1 MPEMLV
7 PTLRKELLLLRRDP
21 RALVRLIVLPVLFI
35 AIFGYVF
42 NTSGEKQRE
51 ARPIA
56 VWNGAGPAGEPL
68 IQGLAGSKLFTV
80 VATASEAAVKAAVA
94 RHDQPIGLVIPPGF
108 DPAHDHRATLWV
120 DPGEPPQSAGPLR
133 GAAIGALTRGFV
145 GREPPQVVDVH
156 DADSHGS
163 GNPLDELT
171 SAFQLTVPG
180 NAVLFGFFIALT
192 CALSFAEERRSGT
205 WRRLLA
211 SPVPAWKLLA
221 AKLIPYVA
229 LGAAQVGL
237 LFAIGALGF
246 GMQIGGSIAALAVL
260 TVGVAACATTLG
272 LLIAALSS
280 TEKQISS
287 LGAVLIMIMGLV
299 GGCMFPRALMPH
311 VMQQVG
317 LFVPHGWALDGYYA
331 LLIGHGT
338 GFADVLRPIGAIYGF
353 ALLFAVAGLRRFRFD
368 Q

>member
-1 MPEMLV
+1 MPATLV

-21 RALVRLIVLPVLFI
+21 RALVRLIVLPLLFI
-35 AIFGYVF
+35 GIFGYVF
-42 NTSGEKQRE
+42 KNAGENRGE

-80 VATASEAAVKAAVA
+80 IPAANADAVEAAVA
-94 RHDQPIGLVIPPGF
+94 RHDQPVGLTIPPGF
-108 DPAHDHRATLWV
+108 DPAHDHRATLLI
-120 DPGEPPQSAGPLR
+120 DPGEPPQTAGPLR
-133 GAAIGALTRGFV
+133 GAVIGVLTRAAAG
-145 GREPPQVVDVH
+145 GEPPKVVDVRAPAGAT
-156 DADSHGS
+156 D
-163 GNPLDELT
+163 PLEGL
-171 SAFQLTVPG
+171 SSFQLTVPG

-211 SPVPAWKLLA
+211 APVPAWKLLV
-221 AKLIPYVA
+221 AKLVPYVA
-229 LGAAQVGL
+229 LGAIQVGL

-246 GMQIGGSIAALAVL
+246 GMQINGSIAALAVL
-260 TVGVAACATTLG
+260 TVGVATCATTLG

-331 LLIGHGT
+331 LLRRHGT
-338 GFADVLRPIGAIYGF
+338 GFADVLRPLGAVYGF

>member
-1 MPEMLV
+1 MLV

-21 RALVRLIVLPVLFI
+21 RALVRLIVLPLLFI
-35 AIFGYVF
+35 GIFGYVF
-42 NTSGEKQRE
+42 KMSGEKQGE

-68 IQGLAGSKLFTV
+68 IRGLEGSKLFTV
-80 VATASEAAVKAAVA
+80 VPAASADAAEKAIAH
-94 RHDQPIGLVIPPGF
+94 HDQPVGLVIPPGF
-108 DPAHDHRATLWV
+108 DPAHGHRATLWI
-120 DPGEPPQSAGPLR
+120 DPGEPPQTAGPLR
-133 GAAIGALTRGFV
+133 GAVIGVLTRAVV
-145 GREPPQVVDVH
+145 GGEPPQVVDVR
-156 DADSHGS
+156 APAGA
-163 GNPLDELT
+163 GNLIDQFT
-171 SAFQLTVPG
+171 SPFQLTVPG

-211 SPVPAWKLLA
+211 APVPAWKLLA
-221 AKLIPYVA
+221 AKLLPYVA
-229 LGAAQVGL
+229 LGATQVGL

-272 LLIAALSS
+272 LLIAAVSS

-311 VMQQVG
+311 AMQQVG
-317 LFVPHGWALDGYYA
+317 LFVPHGWALEGYYT
-331 LLIGHGT
+331 LLIHHGT
-338 GFADVLRPIGAIYGF
+338 GFADVLRPIGAVYGF

>member
-1 MPEMLV
+1 MLV
-7 PTLRKELLLLRRDP
+7 PTLRKELVLLRRDP
-21 RALVRLIVLPVLFI
+21 RALVRLIVLPLLFI
-35 AIFGYVF
+35 GIFGYVF
-42 NTSGEKQRE
+42 NTSGEKRE

-68 IQGLAGSKLFTV
+68 LRGLEGSKLFTV
-80 VATASEAAVKAAVA
+80 VPAASADAVEAAVVH
-94 RHDQPIGLVIPPGF
+94 HDQPVGLAIPPGF
-108 DPAHDHRATLWV
+108 DPAHGHRATLLI
-120 DPGEPPQSAGPLR
+120 DAGEPPQTAGPLR
-133 GAAIGALTRGFV
+133 GAVIGVLTRAVV
-145 GREPPQVVDVH
+145 GGEPPQVVDVRVP
-156 DADSHGS
+156 AGA

-211 SPVPAWKLLA
+211 APVPAWKLLA
-221 AKLIPYVA
+221 AKLVPYVA
-229 LGAAQVGL
+229 LGAIQVGL

-272 LLIAALSS
+272 LLIAAVSS

-317 LFVPHGWALDGYYA
+317 LFVPHGWALDGYYT
-331 LLIGHGT
+331 LLTGHGT
-338 GFADVLRPIGAIYGF
+338 GFADVLRPIGAVYGF
-353 ALLFAVAGLRRFRFD
+353 ALLFAAAGLRRFRFD

>member
-1 MPEMLV
+1 MSAVLV

-21 RALVRLIVLPVLFI
+21 RALVRLIVLPLLFI
-35 AIFGYVF
+35 GIFGYVF
-42 NTSGEKQRE
+42 KLSGEKQRE

-56 VWNGAGPAGEPL
+56 VWNGAGPAGE
-68 IQGLAGSKLFTV
+68 GLTRALDGSKLFTV
-80 VATASEAAVKAAVA
+80 VPAASADAVEAAVTQHHQAV
-94 RHDQPIGLVIPPGF
+94 GLVIPPGF
-108 DPAHDHRATLWV
+108 DPAHGHRATLWI
-120 DPGEPPQSAGPLR
+120 DAGEPPQTAGALR
-133 GAAIGALTRGFV
+133 GAVTGVVTRAVV
-145 GREPPQVVDVH
+145 GGEPPQVVDVRVP
-156 DADSHGS
+156 AST

-211 SPVPAWKLLA
+211 SPVPAWKLLV

-229 LGAAQVGL
+229 LGATQVGL

-287 LGAVLIMIMGLV
+287 LGAVLIMIMGLI
-299 GGCMFPRALMPH
+299 GGSMFPRALMPP
-311 VMQQVG
+311 VMQQIG

-338 GFADVLRPIGAIYGF
+338 GFADVLRPIGAVYGF

-368 Q
+368 P

>member
-1 MPEMLV
+1 MLI
-7 PTLRKELLLLRRDP
+7 PTLRKELQLLRRDP

-35 AIFGYVF
+35 GIFGYMFTVDD
-42 NTSGEKQRE
+42 GKQHP

-56 VWNGAGPAGEPL
+56 VWNGAGAAGDAVSRALDASGLFAVVPAVSARAVEDQVRGHR
-68 IQGLAGSKLFTV
+68 T
-80 VATASEAAVKAAVA
+80 TA
-94 RHDQPIGLVIPPGF
+94 GLVLPPDF
-108 DPAHDHRATLWV
+108 DPVHGHRATLLI
-120 DPGEPPQSAGPLR
+120 DP
-133 GAAIGALTRGFV
+133 
-145 GREPPQVVDVH
+145 REPPQVSGPVRGAVIGVVTRVVLGGAPPPAVVDVVTP
-156 DADSHGS
+156 AGA
-163 GNPLDELT
+163 GNPVDDIT

-211 SPVPAWKLLA
+211 SPVSIWKLLF
-221 AKLIPYVA
+221 AKLVPYIA
-229 LGAAQVGL
+229 LGTLQVGL

-246 GMQIGGSIAALAVL
+246 GMQIGGSIPALAVL
-260 TVGVAACATTLG
+260 TVGVACCATTLG
-272 LLIAALSS
+272 LLIAAVSS

-311 VMQQVG
+311 AMQQVG

-338 GFADVLRPIGAIYGF
+338 GGFADVLRPIGAVYGF

>member
-1 MPEMLV
+1 MPATLI

-21 RALVRLIVLPVLFI
+21 RALVRLIVLPLLFI
-35 AIFGYVF
+35 GIFGYLF
-42 NTSGEKQRE
+42 KTSGEKQRE
-51 ARPIA
+51 VQPIA

-68 IQGLAGSKLFTV
+68 TRALGGSLFTV
-80 VATASEAAVKAAVA
+80 VLATSAGTVEAAVAH
-94 RHDQPIGLVIPPGF
+94 HDPVIGLIIPPDF
-108 DPAHDHRATLWV
+108 DPAHDRRATLLI
-120 DPGEPPQSAGPLR
+120 DPAESPMTAGPLR
-133 GAAIGALTRGFV
+133 ATAIAALTRGYTHSA
-145 GREPPQVVDVH
+145 PPQVVDVRVP
-156 DADSHGS
+156 AGAAR
-163 GNPLDELT
+163 PLDDP
-171 SAFQLTVPG
+171 SRSFQLAVPG
-180 NAVLFGFFIALT
+180 SAVLFGFFIALT

-221 AKLIPYVA
+221 AKLVPYVA
-229 LGAAQVGL
+229 LGTIQVGL

-246 GMQIGGSIAALAVL
+246 GMQIGGSLPALAVL

-287 LGAVLIMIMGLV
+287 LGSVLIMIMGLV

-311 VMQQVG
+311 ALQQVG
-317 LFVPHGWALDGYYA
+317 LFVPHGWALEGYYA
-331 LLIGHGT
+331 LLIGRGT
-338 GFADVLRPIGAIYGF
+338 GFTDVLRPLGAVYGF
-353 ALLFAVAGLRRFRFD
+353 ALLFAAAGLRRFRFD